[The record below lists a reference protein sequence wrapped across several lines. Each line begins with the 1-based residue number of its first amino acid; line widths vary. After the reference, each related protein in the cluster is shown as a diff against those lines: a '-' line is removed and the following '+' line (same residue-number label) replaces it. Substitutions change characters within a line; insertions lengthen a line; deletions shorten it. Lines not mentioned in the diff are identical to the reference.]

1 MWEYNHFDEMYHAG
15 IKGMKWGVRR
25 FQNKDGSL
33 TDAGRRRYK
42 DNPEGSDATGDKK
55 RTLFKKKGSSSES
68 GDETEKSESLKSKIT
83 KKIAERKQKKAEE
96 AAKES
101 EEKKQKEAEAEA
113 NKPKKTS
120 DMSDAEL
127 RERIN
132 RLGLEKQYNQL
143 VSELNP
149 EKTHKVRDFVGRVI
163 ERSGENLLT
172 QVANHYGAKALNKI
186 IGETE
191 TIFDKEAGV
200 SKTVLKEV
208 IFANNKKKG

>member
-42 DNPEGSDATGDKK
+42 DGPEGSDSDKK
-55 RTLFKKKGSSSES
+55 
-68 GDETEKSESLKSKIT
+68 ESLKSKIS
-83 KKIAERKQKKAEE
+83 KKMAERKQKKAEE
-96 AAKES
+96 AAKEA
-101 EEKKQKEAEAEA
+101 ETKKQKEAEAEA
-113 NKPKKTS
+113 SKPKKAS
-120 DMSDAEL
+120 EMSDAEL
-127 RERIN
+127 KERIN
-132 RLGLEKQYNQL
+132 RLGLERQYKQL
-143 VSELNP
+143 VAEMTP
-149 EKTHKVRDFVGRVI
+149 EKTHKVRDFVGKVL
-163 ERSGENLLT
+163 ERSGENLMT

-191 TIFDKEAGV
+191 TIFDKEANTH
-200 SKTVLKEV
+200 KEVLKEV